1 MAAKQKPRRAAEKRS
16 MTKAPAKGPKKR
28 GDKAGKSKSP
38 ARRRSVRA
46 ARKIPEIK
54 LDDWSQ
60 FEPAIR
66 RELGNK
72 ELVVRNFHR
81 IVFDDFTTPGQV
93 EVDLL
98 PVVCKTG
105 TDRRKNAHMW
115 KAPGFDYEHDRYPR
129 D

>member
-1 MAAKQKPRRAAEKRS
+1 MAAKQKPRRAAKKRS

-28 GDKAGKSKSP
+28 GDKAVKSKSP

-46 ARKIPEIK
+46 AKKIPEIK

-66 RELGNK
+66 CELGNK
-72 ELVVRNFHR
+72 ELLVRNFHR

-115 KAPGFDYEHDRYPR
+115 NAPGV
-129 D
+129 